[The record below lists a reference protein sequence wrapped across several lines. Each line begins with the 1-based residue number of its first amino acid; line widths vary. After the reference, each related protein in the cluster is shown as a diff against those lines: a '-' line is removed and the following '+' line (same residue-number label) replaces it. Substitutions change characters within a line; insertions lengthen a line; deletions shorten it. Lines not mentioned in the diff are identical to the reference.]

1 MLSFLPLKGQSGRGG
16 GVRGLEVIFSPW
28 WPTNPYHKL
37 LSEHLGK
44 LGVRVRGV
52 RDIFFL
58 PVGSGRRRPDV
69 LHLHAPYRAALASN
83 APKAV
88 LKLTAFLLEL
98 LVLRL
103 AGIRIVWTV
112 HELKN
117 HENRYPNLDRICT
130 VLVAGLAHAIVVHCK
145 TAGREVA
152 GALSARSR
160 EKVAVVPHGNYLGY
174 YENKV
179 GRAEAREILG
189 IRESDLVFLFLGLI
203 RAYKGVPELIDVFDG
218 LGPEGARLM
227 VVGRMANEEI
237 AGLLERKAAGRDD
250 VEVVPGFVPDD
261 RIQEYMNACDVVVLP
276 YRDIM
281 TSGSV
286 LLAMSFGKACVAP
299 RMGCIGDVLDDS
311 GALLYDPDGEEGLSD
326 AINRAVR
333 RRHDLPRMGEYNRRL
348 VERWG
353 WDQTA
358 RMTLDVYRNLLGPPK
373 MADG

>member
-1 MLSFLPLKGQSGRGG
+1 M
-16 GVRGLEVIFSPW
+16 PW
-28 WPTNPYHKL
+28 WPTNPYHDL
-37 LSEHLGK
+37 LAANLKRLGA
-44 LGVRVRGV
+44 RVSGTGSTV
-52 RDIFFL
+52 AL
-58 PVGSGRRRPDV
+58 PFTALQRRADV
-69 LHLHAPYRAALASN
+69 VHLHAPYRAALASN
-83 APKAV
+83 APKAA
-88 LKLTAFLLEL
+88 LKLAVFLAGLV
-98 LVLRL
+98 VLRL
-103 AGIRIVWTV
+103 AGVRLVWTV
-112 HELKN
+112 HELHN
-117 HENRYPNLDRICT
+117 HENRYTELDRLCT
-130 VLVAGLAHAIVVHCK
+130 ALVARLCHAILVHCES
-145 TAGREVA
+145 AGREVA

-237 AGLLERKAAGRDD
+237 AGLLERKTAGRDD

-286 LLAMSFGKACVAP
+286 LLAMSFCKACVAP

-333 RRHDLPRMGEYNRRL
+333 RRHDLPRMGEYNRRS

-353 WDQTA
+353 WDQAA